1 MIVDTSALLAILNSE
16 EEFVLFTEKILRAS
30 KARLSVASYIEAS
43 LRVDRFKDPKRSR
56 MLTDEIRKLHLVLEP
71 VSVEQA
77 EIARAALRDY
87 GRGSGHP
94 ARLNY
99 GDAFAYALAKAYDEP
114 LLYKG
119 DDFSHTDIVS
129 AVETNEYRP

>member
-1 MIVDTSALLAILNSE
+1 VIVDTSALLAILNSE
-16 EEFVLFTEKILRAS
+16 EESVLFTEKILNAS

-56 MLTDEIRKLHLVLEP
+56 MLTDEIRKLRLVLEP
-71 VSVEQA
+71 VTLEQA
-77 EIARAALRDY
+77 EIARAALHDY

-99 GDAFAYALAKAYDEP
+99 GDAFAYALAKVYDEP

-119 DDFSHTDIVS
+119 DDFSHTDVVS
-129 AVETNEYRP
+129 ALQDHE